1 MTIRQISNEE
11 RQSAYRHWC
20 EHQETLRKHGGVSEE
35 DLRLLAMMTQPN
47 CFGYDIDKGEV
58 IGVGPE
64 AKWDLLEIL
73 KQSGAADLDVCM
85 RLAGVS
91 DAEMQAFNREMELHS
106 AGIDSKNAAEVEMYE
121 GMKSMSPVELDRT
134 IAALETRLGLKPPR

>member
-1 MTIRQISNEE
+1 MAIRQITSQE
-11 RQSAYRHWC
+11 RQDAFQYWRRH
-20 EHQETLRKHGGVSEE
+20 EESLRAHGGVSEE

-91 DAEMQAFNREMELHS
+91 DTEMRAYDREIELHS
-106 AGIDSKNAAEVEMYE
+106 AGIDPTSTHEIEMYDRIKR
-121 GMKSMSPVELDRT
+121 MTPAELDQA
-134 IAALETRLGLKPPR
+134 IAGLEAKLNLKPAR